1 MIFIDGFGLGPGD
14 PEINPMVKAEMPFFH
29 SLLNGEPLIRD
40 TVGEGVFR
48 SDLVLRPVD
57 ATLDTPGL
65 PQSATG
71 QTALFSG
78 VNAAR
83 IAGRHINGFPTKALR
98 GILAEENVFK
108 EVHRAGKRAI
118 FANTFTPEYFEAVH
132 RGKWRHSVTTTAAL
146 YGDCRFLMLPEL
158 IRGEAVFQ
166 DITNEALRERG
177 YDVPLIGPET
187 AAANL
192 IRVAAKNDFTLFEYF
207 QTDRCGHKQDWDLAL
222 VLLNRLDRFLGSVA
236 TELKPKGMNLL
247 LVSDHGNI
255 EDLSSRTHTLNPV
268 PLISLGEGAE
278 FFGAVRSLTDVYPAI
293 KDYMGISRR
302 TGNRY

>member
-14 PEINPMVKAEMPFFH
+14 PEVNPMVKAEMPFIR
-29 SLLNGEPLIRD
+29 SLLSGEPLTREA
-40 TVGEGVFR
+40 VGEGLFR
-48 SDLVLRPVD
+48 PGLVLRPVD

-71 QTALFSG
+71 QTVLFSG
-78 VNAAR
+78 VNAPR

-108 EVHRAGKRAI
+108 AAHRAGKRAI
-118 FANTFTPEYFEAVH
+118 FANTFTPEYFEAVN

-177 YDVPLIGPET
+177 YDVPLIEPET

-192 IRVAAKNDFTLFEYF
+192 LRVAARNDFTLFEYF

-222 VLLNRLDRFLGSVA
+222 VLLNRLDRFLGSIA
-236 TELKPKGMNLL
+236 TELRPNGINLL

-255 EDLSSRTHTLNPV
+255 EDLTTKTHTPNPV
-268 PLISLGEGAE
+268 PVISMGEGAE
-278 FFGAVRSLTDVYPAI
+278 CFSAVRSLMDVYPAI
-293 KDYMGISRR
+293 MDYLGISLESKV
-302 TGNRY
+302 

>member
-14 PEINPMVKAEMPFFH
+14 PEVNPMVKAEMPFIR
-29 SLLNGEPLIRD
+29 SLLSGEPLTREA
-40 TVGEGVFR
+40 VGEGLFR
-48 SDLVLRPVD
+48 PGLVLRPVD

-71 QTALFSG
+71 QTVLFSG
-78 VNAAR
+78 VNAPR

-108 EVHRAGKRAI
+108 AAHRAGKRAI
-118 FANTFTPEYFEAVH
+118 FANTFTPEYFEAVN

-177 YDVPLIGPET
+177 YDVPLIEPET

-192 IRVAAKNDFTLFEYF
+192 LRVAARNDFTLFEYF

-222 VLLNRLDRFLGSVA
+222 VLLNRLDRFLGSIA
-236 TELKPKGMNLL
+236 TELRPNGINFL

-255 EDLSSRTHTLNPV
+255 EDLTTKTHTPNPV
-268 PLISLGEGAE
+268 PVISMGEGAE
-278 FFGAVRSLTDVYPAI
+278 CFSAVRSLMDVYPAI
-293 KDYMGISRR
+293 MDYLGISLESKV
-302 TGNRY
+302 